1 MIRVDLEGEK
11 TKSPIDF
18 QRRPLRPPVSLAKM
32 LAGAIAFEISDIQ
45 ERLGV
50 DLPNKGIPQIGLPV
64 KNTAN
69 LVNPRTWGAYS
80 GRILSILQA
89 KLG

>member
-45 ERLGV
+45 EDESEAALAR
-50 DLPNKGIPQIGLPV
+50 
-64 KNTAN
+64 
-69 LVNPRTWGAYS
+69 
-80 GRILSILQA
+80 
-89 KLG
+89 